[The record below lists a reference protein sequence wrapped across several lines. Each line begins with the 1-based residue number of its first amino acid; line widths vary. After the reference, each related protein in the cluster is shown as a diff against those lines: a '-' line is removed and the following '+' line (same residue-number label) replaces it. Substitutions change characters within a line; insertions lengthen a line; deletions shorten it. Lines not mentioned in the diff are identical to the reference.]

1 MDSRIEA
8 IRDRYRALRARNG
21 AQDAR
26 NQQIRAIRE
35 GRVSEVAPDL
45 FPMTGPWQQPIVANM
60 IDVAARDLAE
70 MVAPLPSI
78 TCTSPSMSSERARDR
93 ATRRTKVALGYIS
106 HSDLQ
111 KQLFSAADHYITYGK
126 VPIRVDIDYA
136 GGMPAIRCLDP
147 LGTYAD
153 EDRQGRLI
161 QFFQRVSVDRDELLR
176 RFPEKSAAIER
187 ATGNWNQN
195 SYEVVLHHDAHA
207 DTVLLHAGDATAEL
221 LTVPNPIGRP
231 LVTMVKR
238 PGVTDIPR
246 GSFDD
251 LVFVHLAKARFAMLA
266 MQSAHEAVNAPLV
279 VPSDVAAIPHGPG
292 ATIRT
297 ANPAGVGRVPLNV
310 PADAYRQQ
318 QVLDQE
324 MRMGSRFPEA
334 RTGNVDASIVTGKGV
349 SALMSGYNSQIR
361 GHQAMWA
368 TALTEVVGTC
378 FEVDELVF
386 AGYEKTLRGTINGT
400 PYTIK
405 YEPSA
410 VINGDHTVDVTY
422 GLMAG
427 LDPNQALVFGLQAR
441 AEKLISR
448 DLLRRNLP
456 MELDPDQEQQ
466 KVDLE
471 DLEESAK
478 QAIQGLAQS
487 IPALAASGQ
496 DPSQPMMALA
506 EVIRQRQRGT
516 PMSEAVANVFAPPPP
531 PEPTPEELMA
541 QAAMAG
547 AEAGTAQAAAETGQ
561 LPPGL
566 GPEGTVTG
574 VPPGMA
580 GTNPGGRPDLQLLLA
595 GIDTGGR
602 ANMQAGVSRMRAV

>member
-1 MDSRIEA
+1 
-8 IRDRYRALRARNG
+8 
-21 AQDAR
+21 
-26 NQQIRAIRE
+26 
-35 GRVSEVAPDL
+35 
-45 FPMTGPWQQPIVANM
+45 
-60 IDVAARDLAE
+60 
-70 MVAPLPSI
+70 
-78 TCTSPSMSSERARDR
+78 
-93 ATRRTKVALGYIS
+93 
-106 HSDLQ
+106 
-111 KQLFSAADHYITYGK
+111 
-126 VPIRVDIDYA
+126 
-136 GGMPAIRCLDP
+136 
-147 LGTYAD
+147 
-153 EDRQGRLI
+153 
-161 QFFQRVSVDRDELLR
+161 
-176 RFPEKSAAIER
+176 
-187 ATGNWNQN
+187 
-195 SYEVVLHHDAHA
+195 
-207 DTVLLHAGDATAEL
+207 
-221 LTVPNPIGRP
+221 
-231 LVTMVKR
+231 
-238 PGVTDIPR
+238 
-246 GSFDD
+246 
-251 LVFVHLAKARFAMLA
+251 
-266 MQSAHEAVNAPLV
+266 
-279 VPSDVAAIPHGPG
+279 VPSVPHGPG

-297 ANPAGVGRVPLNV
+297 ANPQGVGRVPLNV
-310 PADAYRQQ
+310 PPDAYRQQ
-318 QVLDQE
+318 QILDQE

-349 SALMSGYNSQIR
+349 NALMSGYNSQIR

-368 TALTEVVGTC
+368 AALTEVIATC
-378 FEVDELVF
+378 FEVDEAIF
-386 AGYEKTLRGTINGT
+386 SGYEKTLRGTINGT
-400 PYTIK
+400 PYTIQ
-405 YEPSA
+405 YRPET
-410 VINGDHTVDVTY
+410 VIDGDHTVDVTY

-506 EVIRQRQRGT
+506 AVIEQRQKGT

-531 PEPTPEELMA
+531 PEPTPEQMMMEA
-541 QAAMAG
+541 GMAG
-547 AEAGTAQAAAETGQ
+547 AQAGMEQAAAEQGQ

-595 GIDTGGR
+595 GIDTRGR
-602 ANMQAGVSRMRAV
+602 PNMQAGVSRMRAV